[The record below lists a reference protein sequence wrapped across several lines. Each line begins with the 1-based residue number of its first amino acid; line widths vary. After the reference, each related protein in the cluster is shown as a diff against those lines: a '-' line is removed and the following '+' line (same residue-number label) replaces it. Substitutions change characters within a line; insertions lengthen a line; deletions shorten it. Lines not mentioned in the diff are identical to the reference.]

1 MINKLNAWMSCA
13 LLLLSGARAQASTV
27 TNADPAVG
35 GIGYSWTI
43 DASANDSGTF
53 KDHTGAWSW
62 EDQGIAPAGG
72 EGWTHTSRWVALTL
86 QIPTVLTITMSRDE
100 TVPYAGMGN
109 VGGFAAVD
117 HMYPSLTLWS
127 GWDND
132 VMPADVAAALEY
144 EPTTAHDHHTYA
156 NRGNVIWAEDI
167 AYRDHI
173 DNTTATTI
181 TRTWY
186 LPAGNYTLALGSNS
200 PSETSPPRQGFSF
213 SFTTSQTAQAD
224 LVPNVSGPPAN
235 GGIGYSYTVVAS
247 PGGSGSVKTHV
258 GAWSWEDESQFAP
271 GEPAVGWTHTSK
283 WVQVK
288 LPQDALFTMSM
299 DRDATV
305 PWVSPNNPDPNQLAD
320 TTSMFPSFTLF
331 RGADQDGGD
340 HHTYNNKGR
349 VAWAE
354 DINYID
360 HLNNSTDT
368 TVSRT
373 WRLPA
378 GDYTMAL
385 GSNAPATN
393 PLRQGFSFNWS
404 ATAIAPVTPADPGTG
419 GIGYGYTIIAGAGD
433 SGSLKTHVGAWSWE
447 DNSLFGPGDEPVG
460 WTHTSK
466 WVALMLKD
474 TVTFSITMARDAT
487 VPWVSPNNPDP
498 NQLADTNSMFP
509 SLTLWRGWDN
519 DGGDHHTYNNHGNVD
534 WAEDLSYVDHIDN
547 STQNSITRS
556 WTLPAGLYSFVL
568 GSNAPANN
576 SNRQGFSFSYSA
588 SAPVF
593 VSPVITKQ
601 PVSLSVNAG
610 QKVAF
615 TVTATGPSLN
625 YQWFK
630 DGVKIDGA
638 TTNTLNSIVAAT
650 LADAGSYKVEV
661 RNAAGAVMSNPA
673 ILGVVAIPVMNTV
686 TLPDVTIGQVINAT
700 VSATNNPT
708 SFLMIG
714 RLPVGV
720 AFNARTGAITGRAVS
735 AGDFAVS
742 FKAANRA
749 GTSTLAQG
757 DTITVAKLFGDGVVR
772 SFTGV
777 LGRSSTMNSF
787 LGGSIRINTT
797 AVGGFTGTLVLGAKS
812 YPLNG
817 LLDTSVVKPT
827 GMQTITRVGQTP
839 LVVSFAIDAA
849 NKQAAGTLMDGP
861 WSLDFTALQ
870 PSVTPA
876 TYKGNYTLAL
886 KLVVGDQGVV
896 GKPQGY
902 GFGAFT
908 LAPTGI
914 TTGVITLADETKVSF
929 SAPLE
934 HMGNLGIFKLLYAN
948 LGSVIAVLH
957 IDSVAGFALDDSKV
971 DWFKTG
977 TTTGVD
983 RVYRDGFGPIRPL
996 VIGRQYVIPTT
1007 ATTLSS
1013 WLTAGTNNAKLT
1025 FAEGGAPSPS
1035 TRLNT
1040 SKVTITAGSP
1050 KIATIDPNFNP
1061 GKATLKFT
1069 PGAGTIFT
1077 IGTTGSFTGT
1087 FKLTDTDTS
1096 VTPNK
1101 PLDRLV
1107 TFNGMIVNDGT
1118 STKGYG
1124 CFLLP
1129 EMPVVGPPKTTI
1141 LTSKKLSGSVLLEAQ
1156 TPAP

>member
-1 MINKLNAWMSCA
+1 MTCA
-13 LLLLSGARAQASTV
+13 LLLCASLTAKASTI
-27 TNADPAVG
+27 TNGDPQVG
-35 GIGYSWTI
+35 GIGYAWTI
-43 DASANDSGTF
+43 DATANDSGTF

-86 QIPTVLTITMSRDE
+86 QAPTVLTVTMSRDE
-100 TVPYAGMGN
+100 TVPYTGTGN

-117 HMYPSLTLWS
+117 HMFPSLTLWS
-127 GWDND
+127 NWDND
-132 VMPADVAAALEY
+132 LMPADVATTLEY

-156 NRGNVIWAEDI
+156 NRGNVIWAEDL

-173 DNTTATTI
+173 DNTTATII
-181 TRTWY
+181 TRSWI
-186 LPAGNYTLALGSNS
+186 LPAGNYTIVLGSNS

-213 SFTTSQTAQAD
+213 TFTTAQTAAAD
-224 LVPNVSGPPAN
+224 LVPNLAGPPAS
-235 GGIGYSYTVVAS
+235 GGIGYGYTVVAQ
-247 PGGSGSVKTHV
+247 PGGSGSFKDHV
-258 GAWSWEDESQFAP
+258 GAWSWEDNALFGP
-271 GEPAVGWTHTSK
+271 GQPAVGWTHTSK

-288 LPQDALFTMSM
+288 LLQEALFTVKM

-305 PWVSPNNPDPNQLAD
+305 PWPSTEEPSRLAD

-331 RGADQDGGD
+331 RGADQDGAD
-340 HHTYNNKGR
+340 SHSYNNKGR

-360 HLNNSTDT
+360 HVDNSTDAAIT
-368 TVSRT
+368 RT
-373 WRLPA
+373 FRLPA
-378 GDYTMAL
+378 GDYTLAL

-404 ATAIAPVTPADPGTG
+404 AQAVAPVTQIAQSGNGAP
-419 GIGYGYTIIAGAGD
+419 YTYTLIMGAGD
-433 SGSLKTHVGAWSWE
+433 SGSIKDHVGAWSWE
-447 DNSLFGPGDEPVG
+447 DNSLFGPGDDPVG

-466 WVALMLKD
+466 WVAVMLKD
-474 TVTFSITMARDAT
+474 TVTLNVTMARDAT
-487 VPWVSPNNPDP
+487 VPWPSVAEPDR
-498 NQLADTNSMFP
+498 LADTSSMFP
-509 SLTLWRGWDN
+509 SLTVWRGWDQ
-519 DGGDHHTYNNHGNVD
+519 DGMQDHTYNNHGNVG
-534 WAEDLSYVDHIDN
+534 WAEDLGYIEHIDN

-556 WTLPAGLYSFVL
+556 WTLPAGLYTFAL
-568 GSNAPANN
+568 GSNAPATNTL
-576 SNRQGFSFSYSA
+576 RQGFSFSYST
-588 SAPVF
+588 SAPQF

-601 PVSLSVNAG
+601 PASLSLNVG
-610 QKVAF
+610 QKATF
-615 TVTATGPSLN
+615 SVTAVGPSLS

-630 DGVKIDGA
+630 DGVKVDGA
-638 TTNTLNSIVAAT
+638 IASTFPPVNAVT
-650 LADAGSYKVEV
+650 LADAGTYKVEV
-661 RNAAGAVMSNPA
+661 RNAAGAVMSAPA
-673 ILGVVAIPVMNTV
+673 VLSVTALPVMNTV
-686 TLPDVTIGQVINAT
+686 TLPDVSIGQVINAT

-720 AFNARTGAITGRAVS
+720 AFNTRTGAITGRALSV
-735 AGDFAVS
+735 GNFAVS
-742 FKAANRA
+742 FKATNRA

-777 LGRSSTMNSF
+777 LGRSSTMNNF
-787 LGGSIRINTT
+787 LGGSIKITTT
-797 AVGGFTGTLVLGAKS
+797 AVGGFTGTLVLGTKS

-817 LLDTSVVKPT
+817 LLDTSVAKPT
-827 GMQTITRVGQTP
+827 GTQTITRVGQTP

-849 NKQAAGTLMDGP
+849 NRQAMGTVVDGP
-861 WSLDFTALQ
+861 WSLDFMALQ
-870 PSVTPA
+870 PSATPA

-886 KLVVGDQGVV
+886 KLDVGDQGVA

-902 GFGAFT
+902 GFGAFIV
-908 LAPTGI
+908 APMGI

-929 SAPLE
+929 SAPIE

-957 IDSVAGFALDDSKV
+957 IDSAAGFALDDSKV

-983 RVYRDGFGPIRPL
+983 RVYKDGFGPIHPI
-996 VIGRQYVIPTT
+996 VIGRQYIIPAT

-1013 WLTAGTNNAKLT
+1013 WLTAGTNNAKLI

-1061 GKATLKFT
+1061 GKATLKIT
-1069 PGAGTIFT
+1069 PGAGTVFAV
-1077 IGTTGSFTGT
+1077 GTTGSFTGT

-1101 PLDRLV
+1101 SLDRLV

-1118 STKGYG
+1118 TTKGYG